1 MGALIVI
8 GIVIIAVAIF
18 DLLAYRRGSESR
30 PGFNR
35 TSGTAV
41 LG

>member
-8 GIVIIAVAIF
+8 GVVIAAVAIF
-18 DLLAYRRGSESR
+18 ELLAYRRGSESR

-35 TSGTAV
+35 TAGTAI